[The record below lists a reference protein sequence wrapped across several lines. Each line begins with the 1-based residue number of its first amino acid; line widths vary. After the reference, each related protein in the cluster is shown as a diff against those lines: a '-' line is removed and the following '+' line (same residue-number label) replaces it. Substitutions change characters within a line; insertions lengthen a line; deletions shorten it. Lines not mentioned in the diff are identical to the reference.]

1 MAKNTN
7 VDRIENIKSI
17 IQKTEPK
24 LERSSEIID
33 REIKNIKEN
42 IQSCLNVIEENSPQR
57 GYTFPAAHKKVKDKA
72 DETFKTL
79 KEVQEVENNIDEF
92 IEELEEFLTFY
103 RKYMDRVEDSKA
115 GIRY

>member
-1 MAKNTN
+1 MTKITN

-33 REIKNIKEN
+33 REMKNIKEN
-42 IQSCLNVIEENSPQR
+42 IYSCLNVIEESSPKR
-57 GYTFPAAHKKVKDKA
+57 GYTFPVAHKKVNDKA
-72 DETFKTL
+72 DEVFKTL
-79 KEVQEVENNIDEF
+79 KEVQEVENSIDEF
-92 IEELEEFLTFY
+92 IVELEEFLTFY